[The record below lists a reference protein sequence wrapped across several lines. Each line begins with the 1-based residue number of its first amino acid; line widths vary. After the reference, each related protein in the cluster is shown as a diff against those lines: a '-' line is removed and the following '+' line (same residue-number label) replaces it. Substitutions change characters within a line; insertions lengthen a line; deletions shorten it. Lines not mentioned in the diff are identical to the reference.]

1 MLKPG
6 GRLAVADMVAAEP
19 LPEEVQND
27 LSLYVGCV
35 AGAVFVDDLE
45 TMLAEAGFLILI
57 VLFQGNPL
65 IRGIGVIVPAG
76 LNYRSGVLLGLS
88 AAVVYALFVIA
99 LRKLQTNVTAR
110 DALSN
115 FAVVSLLCAV
125 LMGFE
130 GWIQGE
136 SFHIPDQNS
145 WLAMIALGVFCQ
157 ALGWVLIS
165 KGLPSVA
172 ASRAGLLLLLQP
184 TGAFLWDILIFQ
196 RTTTGL
202 EYLGPGWYL
211 SGNKIEIVRKGRRE
225 AMITI
230 DDFRRRELRVGQV
243 VSAEPITGTNR
254 LLKVGVDLGE
264 EQRNLVAGLAAY
276 YAPEQLLGEKV
287 VVVTNMQ
294 PATICGIRSEG
305 MILGAGCTSGRDAT

>member
-1 MLKPG
+1 VINLSTDKPKVFTEAFRVLKPG

-145 WLAMIALGVFCQ
+145 WLAMIA
-157 ALGWVLIS
+157 WEY
-165 KGLPSVA
+165 SV
-172 ASRAGLLLLLQP
+172 R
-184 TGAFLWDILIFQ
+184 LW
-196 RTTTGL
+196 
-202 EYLGPGWYL
+202 
-211 SGNKIEIVRKGRRE
+211 
-225 AMITI
+225 
-230 DDFRRRELRVGQV
+230 
-243 VSAEPITGTNR
+243 
-254 LLKVGVDLGE
+254 
-264 EQRNLVAGLAAY
+264 
-276 YAPEQLLGEKV
+276 
-287 VVVTNMQ
+287 
-294 PATICGIRSEG
+294 
-305 MILGAGCTSGRDAT
+305 AGC